1 MLLVVIGFFPP
12 LANCNVR
19 EGNQSEEGEGAEE
32 RKEMEEDEEEVE
44 EVEKEEEDLVETR
57 ASGPLLFLAS
67 DSTGLWVCR
76 TGIVDWAIQNL
87 KMSLISYSFNI

>member
-1 MLLVVIGFFPP
+1 
-12 LANCNVR
+12 
-19 EGNQSEEGEGAEE
+19 
-32 RKEMEEDEEEVE
+32 MEK
-44 EVEKEEEDLVETR
+44 EKEEDLLETR
-57 ASGPLLFLAS
+57 APGPLLSRAS